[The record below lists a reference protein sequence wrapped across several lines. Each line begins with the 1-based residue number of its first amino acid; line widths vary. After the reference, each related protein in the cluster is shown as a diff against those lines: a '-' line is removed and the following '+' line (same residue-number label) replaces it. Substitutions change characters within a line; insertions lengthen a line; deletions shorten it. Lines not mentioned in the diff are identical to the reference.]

1 MFGII
6 YNLRN
11 VMVRRI
17 FLNQLLSRYSSA
29 VFLQHPV
36 REINLNID
44 NCNVH
49 LHSKSKQLEVLIT
62 GRKSILKLH
71 NILNDLE
78 NLFFFY
84 LGSFPVLELLQ
95 ENGESVD
102 IDNRVRK
109 YKTSKQFLKN
119 NLVLCDITSETV
131 TEDVIVKLRKIN
143 QLPVYSLQYLICET
157 YDHVIVNHKMT
168 LLLHVIDGLYDKSRK
183 EMDKQ
188 KIRDKYPASRN
199 GKIGDYMAAVYWMCS
214 NYFFHYHRK
223 FGCDIM
229 PLLKVTQYEFLERLS
244 DTRNFYSHFLKENQK
259 ELKIKKGTDFV
270 IYFEIVCY
278 MIRLAIID
286 RIGTKVDEENIKEFY
301 YTVHDW
307 ILAIVY
313 DKNNPIKSKTYR
325 MARAWDEFRAFIE
338 KLENEQN

>member
-1 MFGII
+1 MPFGQGFKD
-6 YNLRN
+6 
-11 VMVRRI
+11 MVRRL
-17 FLNQLLSRYSSA
+17 FLNQLLSRYSST

-49 LHSKSKQLEVLIT
+49 LLNNSKQLEVLIT
-62 GRKSILKLH
+62 GSKSILKLH

-95 ENGESVD
+95 ENGKSVD

-119 NLVLCDITSETV
+119 NLVLCDITSETI

-143 QLPVYSLQYLICET
+143 QLPIYSLQYLISET

-168 LLLHVIDGLYDKSRK
+168 LLLHVIDGLYDDSRK
-183 EMDKQ
+183 QMDKQ
-188 KIRDKYPASRN
+188 KIREKYQASRN

-259 ELKIKKGTDFV
+259 ELKIKRGTDFV

-313 DKNNPIKSKTYR
+313 DRNDPIKSKTYR
-325 MARAWDEFRAFIE
+325 MARAWDEFREFIE
-338 KLENEQN
+338 KLESEQK

>member
-1 MFGII
+1 M
-6 YNLRN
+6 
-11 VMVRRI
+11 
-17 FLNQLLSRYSSA
+17 NQLLSRYSSSI
-29 VFLQHPV
+29 FLKHPV
-36 REINLNID
+36 QKIDLKVD
-44 NCNVH
+44 NCRVH
-49 LHSKSKQLEVLIT
+49 LFSKSKQLEVVVI
-62 GRKSILKLH
+62 GRGNISKLYDT
-71 NILNDLE
+71 LNDIE

-102 IDNRVRK
+102 INERVGK

-119 NLVLCDITSETV
+119 NLVLCDITSETM
-131 TEDVIVKLRKIN
+131 TEDAIVRLRKIN
-143 QLPVYSLQYLICET
+143 QLPIYSLQYLISET

-168 LLLHVIDGLYDKSRK
+168 LLLHVIEGLYDSSRK
-183 EMDKQ
+183 KTDK
-188 KIRDKYPASRN
+188 KDIYDKYPASRN
-199 GKIGDYMAAVYWMCS
+199 GTIGNYMAAVYWLCS
-214 NYFFHYHRK
+214 NYFFCYHRR

-278 MIRLAIID
+278 MIRLAVID
-286 RIGTKVDEENIKEFY
+286 RIGITAEDENIKEFY

-313 DKNNPIKSKTYR
+313 DRDNPIKSKTYQT
-325 MARAWDEFRAFIE
+325 AKVWDEFQEFIK
-338 KLENEQN
+338 KLENEQKLHEENSRELE